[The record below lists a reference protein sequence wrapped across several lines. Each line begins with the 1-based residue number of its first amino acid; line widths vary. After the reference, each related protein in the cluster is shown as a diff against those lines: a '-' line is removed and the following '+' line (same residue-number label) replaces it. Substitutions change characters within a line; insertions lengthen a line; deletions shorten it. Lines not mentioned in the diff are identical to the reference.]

1 MKKVFHVI
9 TELETGGAERMLM
22 RLVSAS
28 DRKRVSHLVVSM
40 TGEDSLGKCIKE
52 AGIPLFTL
60 GMKRGR
66 PSLGA
71 LIRFVRI
78 LKTEKP
84 DILQTWLYHA
94 DLFGLI
100 AGKLAGVR
108 RIFWNIR
115 CSDMEMTHY
124 SHLSS
129 WLVSVL
135 ARLSPLPGMVIV
147 NSEAGREQHI
157 LRGYSPKSWRVIHN
171 GFDLDEFRPE
181 EGAKSR
187 LCGELGLPLD
197 SVLAGMIARYDPMK
211 DHAGFL
217 RAAGLAGPKYPKV
230 HFVLAGKGVTPEN
243 GELRRGIERQNL
255 EGRVHL
261 LGERGDISALMPGFD
276 FLCQSSLF
284 GEGFSNV
291 VGEGMACGVPC
302 VATDVGDSAY
312 IVGET
317 GRIVSPGD
325 PAALAEAMG
334 EIAAMGEE
342 GRRGL
347 GKAARRRIRDL
358 FNLPAVVAEY
368 ERIYA
373 EG

>member
-1 MKKVFHVI
+1 
-9 TELETGGAERMLM
+9 MLVK
-22 RLVSAS
+22 LVSAS
-28 DRKRVSHLVVSM
+28 DRRKVSHSVVSM

-66 PSLGA
+66 PSLRS

-78 LKTEKP
+78 LKKEKP
-84 DILQTWLYHA
+84 DVLQTWLYHA

-108 RIFWNIR
+108 RIFWNVR

-124 SHLSS
+124 SRLSS
-129 WLVSVL
+129 WLVPIL
-135 ARLSPLPGMVIV
+135 ARLSSLPEMVIV

-157 LRGYSPKSWRVIHN
+157 LRGYSPKSWRVIFN
-171 GFDLDEFRPE
+171 GFDLEEFRPD
-181 EGAKSR
+181 EGAKSK
-187 LCGELGLPLD
+187 LCGELGVPPD

-211 DHAGFL
+211 GHAGFL
-217 RAAGLAGPKYPKV
+217 QSAGLVGKKYPEV
-230 HFVLAGKGVTPEN
+230 HFVLAGKGVTLEN
-243 GELRRGIERQNL
+243 AELRRNIEHLSL
-255 EGRVHL
+255 EGRFHL
-261 LGERGDISALMPGFD
+261 LGERGDIPALMPGFD
-276 FLCQSSLF
+276 FLCLPSVF

-291 VGEGMACGVPC
+291 IGEGMACGVPC
-302 VATDVGDSAY
+302 VATDVGDSKH

-317 GRIVSPGD
+317 GRIMSPGD

-334 EIAAMGEE
+334 EFVVMGAE
-342 GRRGL
+342 GRRKL
-347 GKAARRRIRDL
+347 GEAARRRVGDL
-358 FNLPAVVAEY
+358 FNLPAVVTEY